1 MFRAC
6 LEREEVWMCQFKP
19 IHTDLF
25 FCCCCFISVM
35 LIGLIWKQL
44 FPGLAQQ
51 KKKKNCVKLEFS
63 QLCCFFN
70 LSVYF
75 CKNICA
81 LEKKFF
87 IHSKWKSIRLIR
99 IILKTFIMMFVLL
112 CVDYDEKHCMKLQ
125 FVPQFSQ
132 MHLALAYFITF

>member
-1 MFRAC
+1 MNVPCMSGERRGLDVSIQANSYRFVFLLLLFYLCHANWTN
-6 LEREEVWMCQFKP
+6 LEIV
-19 IHTDLF
+19 
-25 FCCCCFISVM
+25 ISRV
-35 LIGLIWKQL
+35 GT
-44 FPGLAQQ
+44 A

-125 FVPQFSQ
+125 FVPQFS
-132 MHLALAYFITF
+132 